1 VTAIAAG
8 TMYASIAQQPYQ
20 VVTVAFEAML
30 ALIKGDTVELSVA
43 VPMVAL
49 TRTPCSRE
57 SPVVP
62 GG

>member
-1 VTAIAAG
+1 
-8 TMYASIAQQPYQ
+8 MYASIAQQPYQ